1 MLSFFCRAYYTEISS
16 APPTR
21 WKILL
26 IYVFTFLPEKG
37 TSSQVIYN
45 HMHSD
50 VMEKKNYEELC
61 KRLAWGLKYLDDIF
75 LSF

>member
-1 MLSFFCRAYYTEISS
+1 
-16 APPTR
+16 
-21 WKILL
+21 LL

-50 VMEKKNYEELC
+50 VMEKKKNYEELC
-61 KRLAWGLKYLDDIF
+61 KRSAWGLKYLDDIF

>member
-1 MLSFFCRAYYTEISS
+1 
-16 APPTR
+16 
-21 WKILL
+21 LL

-61 KRLAWGLKYLDDIF
+61 KRLAWGLKYLGAIF
-75 LSF
+75 LPF